1 MSSSTSK
8 KKILKNS
15 PNKNQLILGT
25 RLYYD
30 DTLISGISSES
41 NLLKYAYHL
50 DPWKTPWF

>member
-41 NLLKYAYHL
+41 NLLRYAYHL
-50 DPWKTPWF
+50 DPWKMPWF